1 MFKPIHDALTRLAE
15 RCLALAAGMLATT
28 IEAMQITHLSATIQ
42 QLEET
47 ASRFESDGQVEIAQQ
62 IRMRAKSLSMDDPAS
77 RGEMLLHHLAAGI
90 QIRGISHSD
99 TSSPE
104 SLGDETAPKRQA
116 AKGKRAKTT
125 PVPEMNDAA
134 QNGELFFALGCPE
147 PAKAEGGQTE

>member
-1 MFKPIHDALTRLAE
+1 MFKPIHDALGRLAE

-42 QLEET
+42 QLEDT

-62 IRMRAKSLSMDDPAS
+62 IRMRAKSLSMDDPAL
-77 RGEMLLHHLAAGI
+77 RGEMLLRHLADGI

-104 SLGDETAPKRQA
+104 SLGDETAPRRQA
-116 AKGKRAKTT
+116 GKGKRPKTI
-125 PVPEMNDAA
+125 PAPEMNEAP
-134 QNGELFFALGCPE
+134 QNGELFFPLGS
-147 PAKAEGGQTE
+147 ADAANAEGSRTE